1 MFPSKITIISTAC
14 FKAPCLPISPA
25 TLVPFYAILNP
36 RLRVLPFCRACMHF
50 LILQQT
56 HTRIF
61 SVQRDI
67 CYYDF
72 AVLRDAGY
80 RGVIFDKD
88 NCLVSMLLFVQAA

>member
-1 MFPSKITIISTAC
+1 MPFN
-14 FKAPCLPISPA
+14 LPA

-36 RLRVLPFCRACMHF
+36 RLRVLPFCRARACHAF

-67 CYYDF
+67 CYY
-72 AVLRDAGY
+72 
-80 RGVIFDKD
+80 
-88 NCLVSMLLFVQAA
+88 N